1 MLTLQHRTSNR
12 TGNTF
17 DRTSVCACKSLNS
30 NFNGQLYTGQCMQKQ
45 QPVVATSEKTYE
57 ISWYM
62 YIRNTCSMRLYRT
75 NYSSKLALSTMKSWP
90 GSRQRLQRHTKWV
103 INAFNDEIN
112 KSDFISIDT
121 YAAGPRSISALC
133 NRQVTYSGYSEW
145 RQLSLNRDFPDRSRT
160 ANNAVLDI
168 EQRVTDRAGVSQSE
182 VSTKANDIIN
192 TDHNCRFKQPQAAI
206 VPAIIL

>member
-1 MLTLQHRTSNR
+1 MLTLEHRTSIR

-62 YIRNTCSMRLYRT
+62 YIRNTCTCSMRLYRS
-75 NYSSKLALSTMKSWP
+75 NYSSKLALSTMKSWSC
-90 GSRQRLQRHTKWV
+90 SRQRLQRHSKWV

-133 NRQVTYSGYSEW
+133 NRHT
-145 RQLSLNRDFPDRSRT
+145 
-160 ANNAVLDI
+160 
-168 EQRVTDRAGVSQSE
+168 
-182 VSTKANDIIN
+182 
-192 TDHNCRFKQPQAAI
+192 AAI
-206 VPAIIL
+206 PSEGNCHWTGISLTDQEQQTMRSWT